1 MRAAADAIDWEALDR
16 VVAVINGKGGVLKTA
31 LTAHL
36 AGLTAQ
42 APDYRVLAVDLD
54 VQGNLAL
61 DFGVQSSSDQGQGLM
76 QSVFLG
82 KPLEP
87 LREVRPDLDLV
98 TGGRELGTLSA
109 FIAQQAMSQRDP
121 DLPLRALAT
130 SLAPIAGDYDFI
142 FIDCPPGEEVLQQMA
157 LGAARWVL
165 IPTRTDKAS
174 REGMVAVAE
183 RFIRAREG
191 KAPQALDLL
200 AVVLAGVNPSASA
213 LRANALAAMKEDL
226 EAFGADAERL
236 LTATIVR
243 YAETVAVGARDRGL
257 LVPELVNVAAEAEP
271 WWQALRDGRP
281 RSDVGRYQSASG
293 EGLADD
299 YFALA
304 AEVLGRIGEEEAAQR
319 AGVQD
324 EQLQDGAEE
333 TDGEAGPRAPEHAEV
348 GQLPTQTQGVRA

>member
-1 MRAAADAIDWEALDR
+1 MAAELNAIDWEALER
-16 VVAVINGKGGVLKTA
+16 VIAVINGKGGVLKTA
-31 LTAHL
+31 ISAHL

-54 VQGNLAL
+54 VQGNLASE
-61 DFGVQSSSDQGQGLM
+61 FGAGERSDKGQGLM

-87 LREVRPDLDLV
+87 IRDVRPDLDLV
-98 TGGRELGTLSA
+98 AGGRELGALSS

-165 IPTRTDKAS
+165 VPTRTDKAS
-174 REGMVAVAE
+174 REGMITVAE
-183 RFIRAREG
+183 RFVRAREG
-191 KAPQALDLL
+191 KAPHGLDLL
-200 AVVLAGVNPSASA
+200 AVVLAGVNTSAKT
-213 LRANALAAMKEDL
+213 LRANALSAMKREL
-226 EAFGADAERL
+226 EEFGAGDAAEGL
-236 LTATIVR
+236 LATTVVR
-243 YAETVAVGARDRGL
+243 YAEAVAVGARERGL

-271 WWQALRDGRP
+271 WWQALREGRSP
-281 RSDVGRYQSASG
+281 SDMRRYQSASG
-293 EGLADD
+293 DGLADD

-319 AGVQD
+319 EAVAGSAGAADVDLTPQPVTVSAD
-324 EQLQDGAEE
+324 EREE
-333 TDGEAGPRAPEHAEV
+333 ARA
-348 GQLPTQTQGVRA
+348 

>member
-1 MRAAADAIDWEALDR
+1 MRTALNAIDWEALDR

-61 DFGVQSSSDQGQGLM
+61 DFGVQASSDQGQGLM

-87 LREVRPDLDLV
+87 MRQVRPDLDLV

-174 REGMVAVAE
+174 REGMIKVAE
-183 RFIRAREG
+183 RFIHARAG
-191 KAPQALDLL
+191 KAPQPLDLL
-200 AVVLAGVNPSASA
+200 AVVLAGVNPSATT
-213 LRANALAAMKEDL
+213 LRANALAAMQEDL
-226 EAFGADAERL
+226 QEFGVDDTETL
-236 LTATIVR
+236 LTTTVVR

-281 RSDVGRYQSASG
+281 RSEVGRYQSASG
-293 EGLADD
+293 ESLADD
-299 YFALA
+299 YFSLA
-304 AEVLGRIGEEEAAQR
+304 AEVLGRIGEEEAAR
-319 AGVQD
+319 REALEAHEGIDAGSD
-324 EQLQDGAEE
+324 EGSASAQERQAVLRAEE
-333 TDGEAGPRAPEHAEV
+333 QGARA
-348 GQLPTQTQGVRA
+348 